1 MCVDG
6 PVGVGISVH
15 IFVFSINNRKRAST
29 SEALSNEVGTL
40 THSVDAS
47 QPLSCPTPCLP
58 MGP

>member
-29 SEALSNEVGTL
+29 SEALSGYTN
-40 THSVDAS
+40 SVDAS
-47 QPLSCPTPCLP
+47 QPLSCPSPTPCLP
-58 MGP
+58 VGP